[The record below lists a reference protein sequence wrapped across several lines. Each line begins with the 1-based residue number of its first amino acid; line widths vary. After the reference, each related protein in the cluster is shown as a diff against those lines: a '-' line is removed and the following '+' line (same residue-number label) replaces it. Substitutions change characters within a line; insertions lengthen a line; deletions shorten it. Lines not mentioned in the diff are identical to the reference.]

1 MPVNNQPGA
10 VDPDGHVPNGVPT
23 SVRPNVR
30 QKKNTAHPAP
40 SFLQGVIETMARMRA
55 ERGRCVIVFTAPN
68 RRAGTSY
75 VVKLLAEELA
85 SQCKSTVAVVPTE
98 ALKGC
103 DPKHLPQGFV
113 EQSHNLWTAVAD
125 QVLEQM
131 PQFALEN
138 VWVSPGDHNFDYVL
152 IDCPSLDS
160 SAQALRWAATVDGVI
175 LVVQAGVTRI
185 EQIDTAQRLLQTS
198 SGHLAGIVLNRRTY
212 PIPKFLYKIL

>member
-1 MPVNNQPGA
+1 MSTMPVNNQPSA
-10 VDPDGHVPNGVPT
+10 DPNGPAPK
-23 SVRPNVR
+23 SVRPNIR
-30 QKKNTAHPAP
+30 PKTTSARPARA
-40 SFLQGVIETMARMRA
+40 FVQGVIETMARMHA

-75 VVKLLAEELA
+75 VVQLLAEELA
-85 SQCKSTVAVVPTE
+85 SQFESTVAVVPTE

-125 QVLEQM
+125 QALEQM
-131 PQFALEN
+131 PEFALEN
-138 VWVSPGDHNFDYVL
+138 VWVSPGNHSFDYVL

-185 EQIDTAQRLLQTS
+185 EQIETAQRLLQTS